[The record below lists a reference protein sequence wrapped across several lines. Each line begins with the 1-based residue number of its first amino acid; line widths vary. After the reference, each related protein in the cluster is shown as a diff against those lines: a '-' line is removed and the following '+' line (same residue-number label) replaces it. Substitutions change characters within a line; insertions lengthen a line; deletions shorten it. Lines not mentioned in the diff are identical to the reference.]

1 MCYTKWLNIFYP
13 PKKKAQHM
21 CFYGQNLVNSIFF
34 EKYSV
39 NSMQL
44 KVFSKLDCFLK
55 IEFVKLKFQ
64 SKIEFPKLNL
74 DLTWIKKRKKEKVEI
89 EFSKLKFHAFKKR
102 VRLLS
107 SEFFHWTWPDLDTCP
122 RVDTC
127 PRSNVFS
134 EKIHWTQALPLKK

>member
-39 NSMQL
+39 NSIRL
-44 KVFSKLDCFLK
+44 KVFSKLNYFLK

-64 SKIEFPKLNL
+64 SKIEFSKLDL
-74 DLTWIKKRKKEKVEI
+74 ELTWIKKKEKRKKEKVEI

-107 SEFFHWTWPDLDTCP
+107 SEFFHWTRPDL
-122 RVDTC
+122 DTC

>member
-1 MCYTKWLNIFYP
+1 
-13 PKKKAQHM
+13 M

-39 NSMQL
+39 NSMRL

-74 DLTWIKKRKKEKVEI
+74 DLTWIKKKK
-89 EFSKLKFHAFKKR
+89 KK
-102 VRLLS
+102 
-107 SEFFHWTWPDLDTCP
+107 
-122 RVDTC
+122 
-127 PRSNVFS
+127 
-134 EKIHWTQALPLKK
+134 K